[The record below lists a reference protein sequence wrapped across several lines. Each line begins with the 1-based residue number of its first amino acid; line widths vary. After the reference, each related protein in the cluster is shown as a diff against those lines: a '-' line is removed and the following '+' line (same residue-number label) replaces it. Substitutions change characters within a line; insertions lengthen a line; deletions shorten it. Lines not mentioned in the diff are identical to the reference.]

1 MKQISIV
8 ALVVALLASAGGT
21 AAAQNVPSGMARIAA
36 GEYRPLRTADGR
48 TVRVNAF
55 AIDTVMVSRASFAEF
70 VRRHPRWAKGN
81 VSKSLADS
89 DYLKDFHTA
98 NPGRRPAT
106 WVSWHAAQ
114 AYCQARGARLPTTA
128 EWEYLARA
136 NERERER
143 AAADEPAFRQRTLE
157 LALSAR
163 PSAFLIGS
171 GLRNVWGVR
180 DLHGGPFEWT
190 QDFAGPATGHHPH
203 LHKEGATC
211 GSGAV
216 DSGDASDYAAFLRA
230 AFRTAATTQTTAG
243 NIGFRCAATL

>member
-1 MKQISIV
+1 MNMKIRLF
-8 ALVVALLASAGGT
+8 ALVSLFALFAEGAE
-21 AAAQNVPSGMARIAA
+21 AQQLPSGMVRISA
-36 GEYRPLRTADGR
+36 GEFRPLRKSEGNS
-48 TVRVNAF
+48 VRVNAF
-55 AIDTVMVSRASFAEF
+55 AVDTVMVSRAAFAEF
-70 VRRHPRWAKGN
+70 VRTHPQWAPG
-81 VSKSLADS
+81 SISTSLADG
-89 DYLKDFHTA
+89 DYLKEPRDK
-98 NPGRRPAT
+98 NDGRRPAT

-128 EWEYLARA
+128 EWEYVARA
-136 NERERER
+136 DERER
-143 AAADEPAFRQRTLE
+143 AAADKAGFRQRTLE
-157 LALSAR
+157 LATSVR

-190 QDFAGPATGHHPH
+190 QDFSGPATGHH

-230 AFRTAATTQTTAG
+230 AFRTAATPQTTAG